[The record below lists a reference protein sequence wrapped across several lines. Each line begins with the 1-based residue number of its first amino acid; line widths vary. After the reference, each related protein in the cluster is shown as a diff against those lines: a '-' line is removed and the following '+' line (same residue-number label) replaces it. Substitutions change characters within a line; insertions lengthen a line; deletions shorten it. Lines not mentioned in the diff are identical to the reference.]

1 MLLVSTIFEIRY
13 EAMVRSDGR
22 VENSDNRT
30 LPVTLL
36 YFIAV
41 AEIILW
47 ESTDNLCW
55 LCRFKVPMMIVWPRA
70 RLSSLSLPLDM
81 VTQHVDRDDQG
92 RSTPRRVVCPFT
104 SHTCSTNSALALLLN
119 HSRTVY
125 SPPLHRPPTKRPS
138 VSGYRFYN
146 MVTVA
151 RSWRCETLRLLE
163 AIDSVMELMDPP
175 A

>member
-1 MLLVSTIFEIRY
+1 MHRRIESECDLLSKFERRLYNREEKRKMLLVSTIFEIRY

-36 YFIAV
+36 YFIAM

-104 SHTCSTNSALALLLN
+104 SHTCSTNSALAVLLN
-119 HSRTVY
+119 HLRTVY
-125 SPPLHRPPTKRPS
+125 SPPLHRPLQN
-138 VSGYRFYN
+138 GH
-146 MVTVA
+146 
-151 RSWRCETLRLLE
+151 L
-163 AIDSVMELMDPP
+163 
-175 A
+175 